1 MHSSHGAGDGLGG
14 YVNDSRGVHHISP
27 LACIHCDANEDAF
40 GWLEVFEDKL
50 RLHMAGLQ
58 PDASRLPSG
67 WPQGDLPLP
76 GGGTLSA
83 GSTGDMTGVVGFFL
97 WLSFIM
103 MRTLT
108 APLSPVLRM
117 LTSEGDDDEAN
128 GAAAAPGAHYP
139 TEGDGMPVAA
149 PLEQVAAPL
158 PPSGGGGG
166 GGGGKAA
173 PPPSGA
179 PAPSG
184 DDDEGGVIV

>member
-1 MHSSHGAGDGLGG
+1 M
-14 YVNDSRGVHHISP
+14 NDSRGVHHISP

-97 WLSFIM
+97 WLSSARRRDFHAS
-103 MRTLT
+103 RT
-108 APLSPVLRM
+108 PKFRR
-117 LTSEGDDDEAN
+117 
-128 GAAAAPGAHYP
+128 AA
-139 TEGDGMPVAA
+139 
-149 PLEQVAAPL
+149 
-158 PPSGGGGG
+158 
-166 GGGGKAA
+166 
-173 PPPSGA
+173 
-179 PAPSG
+179 
-184 DDDEGGVIV
+184 